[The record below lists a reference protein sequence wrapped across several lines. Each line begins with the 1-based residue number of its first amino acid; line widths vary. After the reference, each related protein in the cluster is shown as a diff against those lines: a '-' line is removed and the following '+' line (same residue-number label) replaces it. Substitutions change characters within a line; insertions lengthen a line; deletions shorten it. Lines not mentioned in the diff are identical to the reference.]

1 MALKDFN
8 VDRIKQH
15 ISVLDKYE
23 YGGSV
28 FVDRRRSRPR
38 WFDGRFLKAAD
49 LNREATYF
57 LTRQADLAVATGTGV
72 VEGLLVQQKDSTR
85 ITIGQGHGM
94 TFDGE
99 RVFLPNDV
107 DISLHNIALA
117 ETLNVKMGLSR
128 KPAPP
133 DRSRSG
139 IYIIALR
146 PLEFTANPTSS
157 YPVDVDGQRQ
167 MRDGSIVEAT
177 AITLVPFSYPAG
189 AARSSQARRA
199 EVAHQLFTQATEYNI
214 PGTTLPLAMIEMRRG
229 KLLWLDNYMVRRE
242 IGAVHSDVLGFG
254 FTPRPIRSAHFR
266 QYDAMIQDIVDQR
279 RGADAD
285 LRFSATEYFQSL
297 PSAGRMPA
305 ACVDLSSFTQH
316 YFPDAMDVEM
326 SIIPK
331 DEMGLLIEESL
342 LLPPI
347 SMDDDTA
354 MENTSVMVFLP
365 VPRNVFY
372 SETQAI
378 KKLPDTIRFP
388 VKTLRS
394 RFTPREYLNVFQAK
408 LPNFPATEVK
418 NEETLRQVAWKRLLN
433 KETFAWYVR
442 RRHVSYK
449 DKITGTAVHVMT
461 NEHKDETDMRRYQ
474 RTLGLYDEFTTLKVR
489 GSAAADLEMVRLL
502 TIPKFTRSEIM
513 MRAALKEF
521 DDTDKLD
528 ERHAASVSVRFAGKD
543 VGTGMDKLE
552 ERLFTGTDAQKTEQ
566 RKKMAETLR
575 VPELDT
581 LARGLTAEE
590 AGILADDL
598 NIRLTGPDSSEQIAA
613 FILKKKEEL
622 ESGRIEEPQ

>member
-1 MALKDFN
+1 MALKDYN
-8 VDRIKQH
+8 IDRVKQH

-49 LNREATYF
+49 LNRESGYF
-57 LTRQADLAVATGTGV
+57 LTRQSDLAVATGTGV
-72 VEGLLVQQKDSTR
+72 VEGLMVKQNDSTR
-85 ITIGQGHGM
+85 ITIAQGHGM

-117 ETLNVKMGLSR
+117 EELNVKMGLSR

-146 PLEFTANPTSS
+146 PLEFTANPTAS

-167 MRDGSIVEAT
+167 MRDGSIIEAT

-199 EVAHQLFTQATEYNI
+199 EVAHQLFAQATEYRI
-214 PGTTLPLAMIEMRRG
+214 PSTTLPLAMIEMRRG
-229 KLLWLDNYMVRRE
+229 KLLWLDNHMVRRDM
-242 IGAVHSDVLGFG
+242 GAVHSDVLGFG
-254 FTPRPIRSAHFR
+254 FTPRPIRSSHFK
-266 QYDAMIQDIVDQR
+266 QYDAMIQDIVAQR
-279 RGADAD
+279 KRTDAD
-285 LRFSATEYFQSL
+285 LGFSATQFFKSL
-297 PSAGRMPA
+297 PSAGRLPA

-316 YFPDAMDVEM
+316 YFPDVMDVEM
-326 SIIPK
+326 SIIPE
-331 DEMGLLIEESL
+331 DEMGLLIEESM

-347 SMDDDTA
+347 LLDDDTA

-365 VPRNVFY
+365 VPRHVFY
-372 SETQAI
+372 SETKAI
-378 KKLPDTIRFP
+378 KKLPDPIRFP
-388 VKTLRS
+388 VKTVRS
-394 RFTPREYLNVFQAK
+394 KFTPRDYLNVFQAK
-408 LPNFPATEVK
+408 LPDFKTPEVK
-418 NEETLRQVAWKRLLN
+418 NEEALRQVAWQRLLY
-433 KETFAWYVR
+433 KETFVWYVR

-449 DKITGTAVHVMT
+449 DEITGTTVHVMT

-502 TIPKFTRSEIM
+502 TIPKFTKSEVM
-513 MRAALKEF
+513 MRSALKEF
-521 DDTDKLD
+521 NDTEKLD
-528 ERHAASVSVRFAGKD
+528 ERHAASVSVRFAGKE
-543 VGTGMDKLE
+543 VGKGMDKLD
-552 ERLFTGTDAQKTEQ
+552 ERLFTGTDEQKTEQ
-566 RKKMAETLR
+566 RKKLAETLR
-575 VPELDT
+575 APELDMV
-581 LARGLTAEE
+581 ARELTTEE
-590 AGILADDL
+590 AGILAEDL
-598 NIRLTGPDSSEQIAA
+598 NTRLTGPDTPEEIAA
-613 FILKKKEEL
+613 FILSKKEEL
-622 ESGRIEEPQ
+622 ESGKTEEPE

>member
-1 MALKDFN
+1 MALKDYN
-8 VDRIKQH
+8 IDRVKQH

-49 LNREATYF
+49 LNRESGYF
-57 LTRQADLAVATGTGV
+57 LTRQSDLAVATGTGV
-72 VEGLLVQQKDSTR
+72 VEGLMVKQNDSTR
-85 ITIGQGHGM
+85 ITIAQGHGM

-117 ETLNVKMGLSR
+117 EELNVKMGLSR

-146 PLEFTANPTSS
+146 PLEFTANPTAS

-167 MRDGSIVEAT
+167 MRDGSIIEAT

-199 EVAHQLFTQATEYNI
+199 EVAHQVFAQATEYHI
-214 PGTTLPLAMIEMRRG
+214 PSTTLPLAMIEMRRG
-229 KLLWLDNYMVRRE
+229 KLLWLDNHMVRRDM
-242 IGAVHSDVLGFG
+242 GAVHSDVLGFG
-254 FTPRPIRSAHFR
+254 FTPRPIRSSHFK
-266 QYDAMIQDIVDQR
+266 QYDAMIQDIVAQR
-279 RGADAD
+279 KRTDAD
-285 LRFSATEYFQSL
+285 LGFSATQFFKSL
-297 PSAGRMPA
+297 PSAGRLPA

-316 YFPDAMDVEM
+316 YFPDVMDVEM
-326 SIIPK
+326 SIIPE
-331 DEMGLLIEESL
+331 DEMGLLIEESM

-347 SMDDDTA
+347 LLDDDTA

-365 VPRNVFY
+365 VPRHVFY
-372 SETQAI
+372 SETKAI
-378 KKLPDTIRFP
+378 KKLPDPIRFP
-388 VKTLRS
+388 VKTVRS
-394 RFTPREYLNVFQAK
+394 KFTPRDYLNVFQAK
-408 LPNFPATEVK
+408 LPDFKTPEVK
-418 NEETLRQVAWKRLLN
+418 NEEALRQVAWQRLLY
-433 KETFAWYVR
+433 KETFVWYVR

-449 DKITGTAVHVMT
+449 DEITGTTVHVMT

-502 TIPKFTRSEIM
+502 TIPKFTKSEVM
-513 MRAALKEF
+513 MRSALKEF
-521 DDTDKLD
+521 NDTEKLD
-528 ERHAASVSVRFAGKD
+528 ERHAASVSVRFAGKE
-543 VGTGMDKLE
+543 VGKGMDKLD
-552 ERLFTGTDAQKTEQ
+552 ERLFTGTDEQKTEQ
-566 RKKMAETLR
+566 RKKLAETLR
-575 VPELDT
+575 APELDMV
-581 LARGLTAEE
+581 ARELTTEE
-590 AGILADDL
+590 AGILAEDL
-598 NIRLTGPDSSEQIAA
+598 NTRLTGPDTPEEIAA
-613 FILKKKEEL
+613 FILSKKEEL
-622 ESGRIEEPQ
+622 ESGKTEEPE

>member
-1 MALKDFN
+1 MALKDYN
-8 VDRIKQH
+8 IDRVKQH

-49 LNREATYF
+49 LNRESGYF
-57 LTRQADLAVATGTGV
+57 LTRQSDLAVATGTGV
-72 VEGLLVQQKDSTR
+72 VEGLMVKQNDSTR
-85 ITIGQGHGM
+85 ITIAQGHGM

-117 ETLNVKMGLSR
+117 EELNVKMGLSR

-146 PLEFTANPTSS
+146 PLEFTANPTAS

-167 MRDGSIVEAT
+167 MRDGSIIEAT

-199 EVAHQLFTQATEYNI
+199 EVAHQVFAQATEYRI
-214 PGTTLPLAMIEMRRG
+214 PSTTLPLAMIEMRRG
-229 KLLWLDNYMVRRE
+229 KLLWLDNHMVRRDM
-242 IGAVHSDVLGFG
+242 GAVHSDVLGFG
-254 FTPRPIRSAHFR
+254 FTPRPIRSSHFK
-266 QYDAMIQDIVDQR
+266 QYDAMIQDIVAQR
-279 RGADAD
+279 KRTDAD
-285 LRFSATEYFQSL
+285 LGFSATQFFKSL
-297 PSAGRMPA
+297 PSAGRLPA

-316 YFPDAMDVEM
+316 YFPDVMDVEM
-326 SIIPK
+326 SIIPE
-331 DEMGLLIEESL
+331 DEMGLLIEESM

-347 SMDDDTA
+347 LLDDDTA

-365 VPRNVFY
+365 VPRHVFY
-372 SETQAI
+372 SETKAI
-378 KKLPDTIRFP
+378 KKLPDPIRFP
-388 VKTLRS
+388 VKTVRS
-394 RFTPREYLNVFQAK
+394 KFTPRDYLNVFQAK
-408 LPNFPATEVK
+408 LPDFKTPEVK
-418 NEETLRQVAWKRLLN
+418 NEEALRQVAWQRLLY
-433 KETFAWYVR
+433 KETFVWYVR

-449 DKITGTAVHVMT
+449 DEITGTTVHVMT

-502 TIPKFTRSEIM
+502 TIPKFTKSEVM
-513 MRAALKEF
+513 MRSALKEF
-521 DDTDKLD
+521 NDTEKLD
-528 ERHAASVSVRFAGKD
+528 ERHAASVSVRFAGKE
-543 VGTGMDKLE
+543 VGKGLAKLD
-552 ERLFTGTDAQKTEQ
+552 ERLFTGTDEQKTEQ
-566 RKKMAETLR
+566 RKKLAETLR
-575 VPELDT
+575 APELDMV
-581 LARGLTAEE
+581 ARELTTEE
-590 AGILADDL
+590 AGILAEDL
-598 NIRLTGPDSSEQIAA
+598 NTRLTGPDTPEEIAA
-613 FILKKKEEL
+613 FILSKKEEL
-622 ESGRIEEPQ
+622 ESGKTEEPE